1 MQQTAEVAYYGCG
14 RRRGWLTGGG
24 DRRWWRH
31 FETAVMEA
39 GAPVA
44 GSGDDD
50 GFTSLR
56 AAAILGDASEVE
68 LLLTKGALVD
78 VADEDGLMPLKVCL

>member
-1 MQQTAEVAYYGCG
+1 
-14 RRRGWLTGGG
+14 
-24 DRRWWRH
+24 
-31 FETAVMEA
+31 MEA
-39 GAPVA
+39 GAPVV

-68 LLLTKGALVD
+68 LLLTMWPTRMV
-78 VADEDGLMPLKVCL
+78 